1 MNTCCS
7 PMTRSNPGAT
17 TNDTRAKS
25 ATAEKF
31 YRPAID
37 VVETGDA
44 YIIHADVPGATA
56 GSIDLSFEKGV
67 LTVTASVPPR
77 ERAGAS
83 ALRREYGVGS
93 YRRSF
98 QLGDSIDS
106 NAIGAELHNGVLTI
120 TLPKAAE
127 QRARKIEVRHN

>member
-7 PMTRSNPGAT
+7 PNTRSNSCAT
-17 TNDTRAKS
+17 TNAARAAS
-25 ATAEKF
+25 AAAEKF
-31 YRPAID
+31 YRPVID

-44 YIIHADVPGATA
+44 HIIHADVPGATPE
-56 GSIDLSFEKGV
+56 SIDLSFEKGV

-77 ERAGAS
+77 ERDGAS
-83 ALRREYGVGS
+83 VLRREYGVGS

-98 QLGDSIDS
+98 QLGDAIDS
-106 NAIGAELHNGVLTI
+106 NGIGAELHNGVLTI